1 MSIRSLSAISARW
14 SLPVAIAIASAIA
27 MTGLLGV
34 VSSPFHVS
42 AHAELDRAVPGQ
54 GELLGAPPTAVDLW
68 FTEPV
73 STDNDSLGVTLRTQ
87 DNTEIPADSLTVDPA
102 DPLHVTA
109 TFNGLGFETYTVV
122 WNNQSSTD
130 GHQISGSYSFRVG
143 GGPTPGA
150 ATTEGGTPA
159 LWAVV
164 TRWLTFFGLAVAAGG
179 FFAARLLLTR
189 SGRPAATDRTP
200 APQLAPRSLRVL
212 TLVGA
217 GLALIGTVAELPL
230 QWRFP
235 PAGAASA
242 SFANV
247 LRGLP
252 DAWWFRPV
260 GAALAVV
267 LAAAWLALRRAPPM
281 PSGAAAGIVAGS
293 SVPVPAT
300 RGAASRVA
308 RTNPLIESL
317 GLVTALAALL
327 GLALTGHSAAQ
338 TGVWH
343 VPALAS
349 NILHQFSAAL
359 WVGGLMALAV
369 VRWLSPRDGAM
380 GIDPVRRFSPWA
392 LGLFAVAA
400 TTGVINAGIILP
412 SVASLWDSRYG
423 VTILVKSVL
432 VISALGLAA
441 WHRRALARSA
451 SWATGRLRQSLRLET
466 ALVALVVVAASTL
479 ALTSPPSSSAL
490 TRDPLA
496 GNVTLLGQ
504 AHSSDGTVVGMM
516 RLEADPLRSS
526 VANTFRVTS
535 ASLTNDP
542 VAIPDG
548 SRVFLDFTSMLDGA
562 IVQPRL
568 ELAADGQGGYAGS
581 GDQLSIDSW
590 WRITATMRQVG
601 QEDQTAG
608 FYVLLPDPNL
618 YGADAVDT
626 PDSDPDAE
634 ALYQRAY
641 DHNAGA
647 ASYQDHQN
655 ISTADG
661 GGIFQDET
669 VIAASGDQPTAYGL
683 ALQSYSSAGQM
694 AAGSSFSPQ
703 TMQRQI
709 GTESWRSTDA
719 GATWISTYSVRA
731 ALSPAEIL
739 EQYDGATGFQL
750 GQQQEVNGELSQAV
764 IFTVP
769 TSRYASTWYVWWVG
783 LESGQ
788 RHEELMITVG
798 HYMVRVFTGFDTGVA
813 VTPPDPATIV
823 NAGT

>member
-1 MSIRSLSAISARW
+1 VPTRPLPSISAR
-14 SLPVAIAIASAIA
+14 LFLTITIATVLA
-27 MTGLLGV
+27 GLLGV
-34 VSSPFHVS
+34 AASPFRAS
-42 AHAELDRAVPGQ
+42 AHAELDRATPGQ
-54 GELLGAPPTAVDLW
+54 GELLGAPPTSVDLW

-73 STDNDSLGVTLRTQ
+73 SVDNDSLSVTLRTQ
-87 DNTEIPADSLTVDPA
+87 DNTPIPPDSLTVDPA

-109 TFNGLGFETYTVV
+109 TFSGLGFETYTVV
-122 WNNQSSTD
+122 WKNQSSTD

-179 FFAARLLLTR
+179 FFVARLLLMRAVR
-189 SGRPAATDRTP
+189 SSDADRTP
-200 APQLAPRSLRVL
+200 ASQPAPRSLRIL

-230 QWRFP
+230 QWLFP

-247 LRGLP
+247 MRGLP

-267 LAAAWLALRRAPPM
+267 LATAWLALRRSPPM
-281 PSGAAAGIVAGS
+281 SMSVTSGIVAGS
-293 SVPVPAT
+293 SVPVPST

-317 GLVTALAALL
+317 GLIAALAALL

-338 TGVWH
+338 TGIWH

-359 WVGGLMALAV
+359 WAGGLMALAV
-369 VRWLSPRDGAM
+369 VRWLSPRDGAT

-432 VISALGLAA
+432 VLGALGLAA
-441 WHRRALARSA
+441 WHRRALTRSA

-479 ALTSPPSSSAL
+479 ALTSPPGSSAL

-496 GNVTLLGQ
+496 GNVTLLEQ
-504 AHSSDGTVVGMM
+504 AHAGDGSVVAMM
-516 RLEADPLRSS
+516 RLEADPLRPS

-548 SRVFLDFTSMLDGA
+548 SRVFLDFTSILDGA

-568 ELAADGQGGYAGS
+568 ELVADGLGGYAGS

-590 WRITATMRQVG
+590 WQITATIRQAG
-601 QEDQTAG
+601 QEDQTAA
-608 FYVLLPDPNL
+608 FHVLLPDPNL
-618 YGADAVDT
+618 YGTDAVET

-641 DHNAGA
+641 DLNARS
-647 ASYQDHQN
+647 ASYQDHQS
-655 ISTADG
+655 ISSADG

-669 VIAASGDQPTAYGL
+669 VIAAIGDQPTAYGL
-683 ALQSYSSAGQM
+683 ALQSYSTTGQM
-694 AAGSSFSPQ
+694 AAGGEFSVQ

-709 GTESWRSTDA
+709 GTDSWRSTDA
-719 GATWISTYSVRA
+719 GATWISTFSVSD

-739 EQYDGATGFQL
+739 EQYDGATGFRL
-750 GQQQEVNGELSQAV
+750 GRQQEIDGELSQAV

-788 RHEELMITVG
+788 RHQELMITEG
-798 HYMVRVFTGFDTGVA
+798 HYMVRVFTGSDTGVV
-813 VTPPDPATIV
+813 VTPPDPATIL

>member
-1 MSIRSLSAISARW
+1 VFNRSPPTRSAR
-14 SLPVAIAIASAIA
+14 LFLTIVVATVLA
-27 MTGLLGV
+27 GLLGAAM
-34 VSSPFHVS
+34 SPFRAS
-42 AHAELDRAVPGQ
+42 AHAGLDRATPGQ
-54 GELLGAPPTAVDLW
+54 GELLGAPPTAIDLW

-73 STDNDSLGVTLRTQ
+73 SADNDSLSVTLRTQ
-87 DNTEIPADSLTVDPA
+87 DNTPIPAGSLTVDPTN
-102 DPLHVTA
+102 PLHVTA
-109 TFNGLGFETYTVV
+109 TFSGLGFETFTVV
-122 WNNQSSTD
+122 WQNQSSTD

-164 TRWLTFFGLAVAAGG
+164 TRWLTFFGLAVVAGG
-179 FFAARLLLTR
+179 FFVARLLL
-189 SGRPAATDRTP
+189 GRNIRADATDRTP
-200 APQLAPRSLRVL
+200 PSQPAPQSLRVL

-217 GLALIGTVAELPL
+217 GLALVGTVAELPL
-230 QWRFP
+230 QWQFP

-260 GAALAVV
+260 GAALTVV
-267 LAAAWLALRRAPPM
+267 LAAAWLALRRSPPL
-281 PSGAAAGIVAGS
+281 PAGTNAGIVAGS

-300 RGAASRVA
+300 RGAAGRVA

-317 GLVTALAALL
+317 GLVAALAALL

-338 TGVWH
+338 TGIWH

-359 WVGGLMALAV
+359 WAGGLMALAV
-369 VRWLSPRDGAM
+369 VRWLAPRDGAT

-423 VTILVKSVL
+423 VTILVKAVL
-432 VISALGLAA
+432 VLGALGLAA

-496 GNVTLLGQ
+496 GNVTLLEQ
-504 AHSSDGTVVGMM
+504 AHSGDGSVVAMM

-535 ASLTNDP
+535 ASLTNDA

-548 SRVFLDFTSMLDGA
+548 SRVFLDFASILDGA

-568 ELAADGQGGYAGS
+568 ELATDGQGGYTGS

-590 WRITATMRQVG
+590 WQITATIRRAG
-601 QEDQTAG
+601 QEDQTAA

-618 YGADAVDT
+618 YGTDAVET
-626 PDSDPDAE
+626 PDSAPDAE

-641 DHNAGA
+641 DHNANS
-647 ASYQDHQN
+647 ASYQDHQS
-655 ISTADG
+655 ISSADG

-669 VIAASGDQPTAYGL
+669 VIAAIGDQPTAYGL
-683 ALQSYSSAGQM
+683 ALQSYSSTGQT
-694 AAGSSFSPQ
+694 AAGKPFSPQ

-719 GATWISTYSVRA
+719 GATWISTFSVGG

-750 GQQQEVNGELSQAV
+750 GRQQEVDGELSQAV

-788 RHEELMITVG
+788 RHQELMITEG
-798 HYMVRVFTGFDTGVA
+798 HYMVRVFTGYDTGVV

-823 NAGT
+823 NKPQ